1 MSGAPGF
8 NEVFF
13 TGVRV
18 RDRQRLGAV
27 DDGWKVSL
35 VTLMN
40 ERLAGGGA
48 TGAGWREFI
57 DAARTVPRLDGRP
70 ALKDQAPRE
79 KPADWYVHT
88 QGLKH
93 TPNPTL
99 TPPSPTPT
107 PRP

>member
-40 ERLAGGGA
+40 ERLAVGGA

-57 DAARTVPRLDGRP
+57 GAARPVPGVGGGA
-70 ALKDQAPRE
+70 ALKEQALRG
-79 KPADWYVHT
+79 KRADWYRHAE
-88 QGLKH
+88 GLEE
-93 TPNPTL
+93 TPHRTMSGLCSGQPT
-99 TPPSPTPT
+99 
-107 PRP
+107 